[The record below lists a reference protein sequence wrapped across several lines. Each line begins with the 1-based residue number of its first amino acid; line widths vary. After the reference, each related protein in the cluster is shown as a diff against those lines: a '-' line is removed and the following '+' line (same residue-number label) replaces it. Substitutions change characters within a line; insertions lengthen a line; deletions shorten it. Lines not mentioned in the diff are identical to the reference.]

1 MENIEKII
9 NTKPTGGFPPLY
21 TCKKEE
27 MKKSDDEESTKIR
40 GFAKV
45 DQRIVAS
52 LKDIMQERKNEKEPF
67 ILL

>member
-1 MENIEKII
+1 
-9 NTKPTGGFPPLY
+9 
-21 TCKKEE
+21 